1 MNTLSIDIETYSH
14 IDLTRS
20 GVYPY
25 AASPEFEI
33 LLFAYAVDQGEVEI
47 VDLAQG
53 EEIPEEIIAAIK
65 DDTVIKRAFNAN
77 FERVCLSTYF
87 KVDLKADSWRCTAVQ
102 SAALGLPLSLKGVA
116 SALRLNIQKMEE
128 GKDLIKYFTMPCKG
142 VNINGG
148 STRNYPQ
155 DHKVQWNLFK
165 EYCKRDVQVERAIS
179 KRLIKFPLS
188 DVEQEIYVLD
198 QEINHRG
205 ILVDLNL
212 VRNAMECD
220 DIYRGKALNT
230 ARDITGLSNPNS
242 PAQLKK
248 WLQHKGVKVDSLS
261 RKTVEELTEDIK
273 EELKNYSEEP
283 GEHSE
288 EFRNKTLGQVLQV
301 LNLRLHLSKTSI
313 KKYEA
318 IQRTVCKDH
327 RVRGLFQFNGAS
339 RTGRWVGR
347 LVQVQNLPRNHLKD
361 IEVARDLVK
370 EGNFQALELLYD
382 NVPGVLSELIRT
394 AFIPKENH
402 SFIVA
407 DFSAIEARVLAW
419 LAGEQWRVQVFETHG
434 KIYEASASKMFN
446 VDIEEIT
453 KTSPVREKGKIAE
466 LALGYGGSVTALKT
480 MGALNMGV
488 NEEELQTLV
497 DTWRAA
503 NPRIVKFWWDINSA
517 VVTAIKT
524 RLPQQVGR
532 IKIYCA
538 FGSLFITLPSGRRLS
553 YINPQVHIG
562 TWGKAI
568 ISYEGITAS
577 KKWGKIESY
586 GPKFV
591 ENIVQGISRDIF
603 AQAMVKLKKSGYQI
617 VLHVHDEVVVEV
629 PKLEDVVAQG
639 EEFRRADEEE
649 PQLKNQVE
657 EICQLITETPKWATG
672 LKLKAE
678 GFQCEFYRK

>member
-33 LLFAYAVDQGEVEI
+33 LLFAYAVDEGEVEI

-65 DDTVIKRAFNAN
+65 DDRVIKRAFNAN

-128 GKDLIKYFTMPCKG
+128 GKDLIKYFTMPRKESKTSDG
-142 VNINGG
+142 T
-148 STRNYPQ
+148 TRNYPQ
-155 DHKVQWNLFK
+155 DHKDQWNLFK

-179 KRLIKFPLS
+179 KRVIKFPLS
-188 DVEQEIYVLD
+188 EVEQEIYVLD

-205 ILVDLNL
+205 VLVDLNL
-212 VRNAMECD
+212 VRNAMDCD

-230 ARDITGLSNPNS
+230 ARELTGLSNPNS

-261 RKTVEELTEDIK
+261 RKTVEELTE
-273 EELKNYSEEP
+273 E
-283 GEHSE
+283 
-288 EFRNKTLGQVLQV
+288 TTGQVLEV

-382 NVPGVLSELIRT
+382 NVAGVLSELIRT
-394 AFIPKENH
+394 AFIPRENH

-419 LAGEQWRVQVFETHG
+419 LAGEQWRIQVFETHG
-434 KIYEASASKMFN
+434 KIYEASASKMFH

-488 NEEELQTLV
+488 KEEELQTLV

-503 NPRIVKFWWDINSA
+503 NPRIVKYWWDINSA
-517 VVTAIKT
+517 VITAIKT

-532 IKIYCA
+532 IKIHCA

-553 YINPQVHIG
+553 YINPQVAIG
-562 TWGKAI
+562 TWGKSV
-568 ISYEGITAS
+568 ISYEGITTS

-591 ENIVQGISRDIF
+591 ENIVQGISRDIL
-603 AQAMVKLKKSGYQI
+603 AEAMLKVKKSGYNI

-629 PKLEDVVAQG
+629 PRFRAVVAQG
-639 EEFRRADEEE
+639 EEFRRADGEE
-649 PQLKNQVE
+649 PQLKTQVE